1 MCYASNKDFG
11 WGFRKK
17 TARAPETRKED
28 QGTESETWTKSDDSE
43 VKAFLDKSEVEEP
56 TSDRAT

>member
-11 WGFRKK
+11 WGFRKE
-17 TARAPETRKED
+17 TARTPEPRRED
-28 QGTESETWTKSDDSE
+28 QDAGAETWTKSDDSE

-56 TSDRAT
+56 ASDRAP